1 MSATVEQLL
10 RDPRIWRGRARPT
23 LQGQRT
29 GFAALD
35 RALPGRGWPAGSVI
49 ELLPRR
55 PGIGELALLL
65 PALRGVAQSWVA
77 PPWIP
82 YAPALAGAGIAL
94 ERLLVV
100 QPERPRDAL
109 WALEQILRAGT
120 SSHVLGWD
128 DGADTRSLRRLQL
141 AAEHGG
147 ARLFLFRPARLA
159 GQASP
164 AALRL
169 YLEPAEDGL
178 YLRILKCRG
187 GEPAAMIL
195 EFEHDTPVAVH
206 RAAAAAPGGA
216 AGRAA

>member
-1 MSATVEQLL
+1 MNDAVEALL
-10 RDPRIWRGRARPT
+10 RDPRIWRGRATPT
-23 LQGQRT
+23 LRGQRT

-35 RALPGRGWPAGSVI
+35 RALPGRGWPPGSLI
-49 ELLPRR
+49 ELLPRQ

-65 PALRGVAQSWVA
+65 PALRGATQSWVA

-82 YAPALAGAGIAL
+82 YAPALARAGIAL

-100 QPERPRDAL
+100 QPERPGDAL

-128 DGADTRSLRRLQL
+128 NGADMRSLRRLQL

-147 ARLFLFRPARLA
+147 CRLFLFRPAQQA
-159 GQASP
+159 TQASP
-164 AALRL
+164 ATLRL
-169 YLEPAEDGL
+169 YLEPADGGL

-195 EFEHDTPVAVH
+195 EFDNDTSVAVH
-206 RAAAAAPGGA
+206 RAAAAAAGGA

>member
-1 MSATVEQLL
+1 MSTEIEALL
-10 RDPRIWRGRARPT
+10 RDPRIWRGRATPT
-23 LQGQRT
+23 LRGQRT

-49 ELLPRR
+49 ELLPRQ

-65 PALRGVAQSWVA
+65 PALRGATQSWVA

-82 YAPALAGAGIAL
+82 YAPALARAGIAL

-100 QPERPRDAL
+100 QAEPPREAL
-109 WALEQILRAGT
+109 WALEQILRAGL

-128 DGADTRSLRRLQL
+128 EGADMRSLRRLQL

-147 ARLFLFRPARLA
+147 SRLFLFRPSRLA

-169 YLEPAEDGL
+169 YLEPAEQGL

-206 RAAAAAPGGA
+206 HAAAAAAGGA